1 MFGAV
6 DSGAELLLGSASF
19 TVGEDRVFVF
29 AVSASDS
36 AECASVLDAPELAV
50 AAGFTLLL

>member
-1 MFGAV
+1 M

-19 TVGEDRVFVF
+19 TVGEGRVFVF